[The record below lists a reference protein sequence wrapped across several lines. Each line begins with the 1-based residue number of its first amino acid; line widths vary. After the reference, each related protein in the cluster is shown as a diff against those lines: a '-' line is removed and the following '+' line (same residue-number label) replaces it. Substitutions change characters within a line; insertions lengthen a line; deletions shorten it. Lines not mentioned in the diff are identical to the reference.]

1 MRFSIAQLSARAQA
15 GVFGRAW
22 SFGFIGGGLP
32 GLLSMKSALE
42 VDRWPISDFW
52 RWACSDLLAN
62 TRRGHL
68 AAFIVVHALAF
79 VATPRVEWEAV
90 DPRTDSGIGVEV
102 ESSAYLQS
110 W

>member
-1 MRFSIAQLSARAQA
+1 MRPSITQLSAISQA

-52 RWACSDLLAN
+52 RWAYSDLLAN

-68 AAFIVVHALAF
+68 AQFTVAHALGV
-79 VATPRVEWEAV
+79 VATPRVEWDAV
-90 DPRTDSGIGVEV
+90 DIRTYSGIGVEV
-102 ESSAYLQS
+102 ESSANLRS